1 VNGPG
6 VAAQLVG
13 LDARAWAQLL
23 RALRGSADLPP
34 SVSDALARP
43 TGELSSGSPRRALC
57 EAVAASED
65 LLVALRAD
73 QALPASV
80 HAAIATDEHGPAA
93 DGGADDATE
102 DVDDEP
108 ASSAR
113 AAERSRELRRALDDE
128 RRRREGADARA
139 SNAEAR
145 AAAMLD
151 EQERLGARIAELEQ
165 EIVASRDAVEQAAA
179 RAERRA
185 AARLEALERELA
197 AERSEHEG
205 TRREHERARSEL
217 RVLHTELDGL
227 KALSAEA
234 PRAEAVRSRD
244 AHRPLVL
251 PAGLDPSTTDAARW
265 LADRATILLVDGYN
279 AALMLRPGRPLDEQ
293 RRWLLERLRPLVA
306 RGAIRPVVIFD
317 GDGAT
322 GTLRETAGVEVRFT
336 TAGTIADDEIVFAVA
351 ATEDPVLVVTDDAE
365 LTRRVEAEG
374 GNVVGVIHLPGIVDA

>member
-1 VNGPG
+1 MNGPG

-57 EAVAASED
+57 EAIAASED

-80 HAAIATDEHGPAA
+80 HAAIATDEHEER
-93 DGGADDATE
+93 ADDATD
-102 DVDDEP
+102 DVDEESG
-108 ASSAR
+108 SSAR

-128 RRRREGADARA
+128 RRRREGADVRA

-145 AAAMLD
+145 AAAMLE

-197 AERSEHEG
+197 TERSEHEG
-205 TRREHERARSEL
+205 SRREHDRARSEL
-217 RVLHTELDGL
+217 RVLRTELDGL

-234 PRAEAVRSRD
+234 PRAEGVRSRD

-251 PAGLDPSTTDAARW
+251 PAGLDPTTTEAARW
-265 LADRATILLVDGYN
+265 LAARATILLVDGYN

>member
-1 VNGPG
+1 MNGPDM
-6 VAAQLVG
+6 AAQLVG

-23 RALRGSADLPP
+23 RALRASADLPP

-57 EAVAASED
+57 EAIAASED

-80 HAAIATDEHGPAA
+80 HAAIATDEHEER
-93 DGGADDATE
+93 ADDATD

-145 AAAMLD
+145 AAAMLE

-197 AERSEHEG
+197 TERSEHEG

-217 RVLHTELDGL
+217 RVLRTELDGL